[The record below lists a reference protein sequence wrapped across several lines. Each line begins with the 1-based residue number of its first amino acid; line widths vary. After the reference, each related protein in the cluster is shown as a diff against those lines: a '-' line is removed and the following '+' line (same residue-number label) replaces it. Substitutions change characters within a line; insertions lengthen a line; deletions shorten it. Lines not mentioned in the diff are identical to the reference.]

1 MDDLSLFML
10 DIVENSFNAHATTV
24 TVTLSDSIHEN
35 RLSLEI
41 VDNGIGM
48 DQTTLEKVTNPFYTT
63 RTTRKVGLGIPFFRD
78 SALQTGGD
86 FAIEST
92 PNVGTKIKAIYVL
105 NHIDT
110 PPLGDIAQTIQAILV
125 DPRMERFVFDF
136 ITDVDTFHFDTDE
149 VRAIL
154 GDVPLTDVGIL
165 GYLKEY
171 IHTSIRTIRGGAI

>member
-63 RTTRKVGLGIPFFRD
+63 RTTRKVGLGIPF
-78 SALQTGGD
+78 
-86 FAIEST
+86 
-92 PNVGTKIKAIYVL
+92 
-105 NHIDT
+105 
-110 PPLGDIAQTIQAILV
+110 
-125 DPRMERFVFDF
+125 
-136 ITDVDTFHFDTDE
+136 
-149 VRAIL
+149 
-154 GDVPLTDVGIL
+154 
-165 GYLKEY
+165 
-171 IHTSIRTIRGGAI
+171 